1 MERYRVRVT
10 KDYITFSAAHFI
22 VYRDDQC
29 EHLHGHNY
37 RVAAEIEDILDEHH
51 LVFDF
56 VALKKVMRDL
66 TNELDHRMLVPSE
79 ATKFG
84 ITSDDKSVRI
94 SYRGKEWVLPRSD
107 CVLLPVENTTVELLG
122 KWFAGR
128 LRDELESRFG
138 FRPKIVRI
146 DVEESP
152 GQLAVYEHQIE

>member
-10 KDYITFSAAHFI
+10 KDYLTFSAAHFI

-37 RVAAEIEDILDEHH
+37 RVSAEIEDVLDAHG

-56 VALKKVMRDL
+56 VALKRILRDL
-66 TNELDHRMLVPSE
+66 TDELDHRMLIPCESKRFAIAV
-79 ATKFG
+79 
-84 ITSDDKSVRI
+84 DDTAVRI
-94 SYRGKEWVLPRSD
+94 SHGGKEWVLPRSD
-107 CVLLPVENTTVELLG
+107 CVLLPVENTTVELLA

-128 LRDELESRFG
+128 LRGELESRFE
-138 FRPKIVRI
+138 FRPQLVRV

-152 GQLAVYEHQIE
+152 GQLAAYEHRLE